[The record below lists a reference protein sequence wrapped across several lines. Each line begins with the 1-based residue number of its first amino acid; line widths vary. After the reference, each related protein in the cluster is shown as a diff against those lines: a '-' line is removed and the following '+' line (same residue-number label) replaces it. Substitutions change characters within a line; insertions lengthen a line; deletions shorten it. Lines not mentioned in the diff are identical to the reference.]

1 MTVTDLDPEVFEA
14 LIRRIEADEE
24 LVPEDVLPPQ
34 TWLDPAVDAEAFDPE
49 AYLASFAGLLDT
61 PVRRR
66 RATADD
72 PLLFALLYM
81 PHHLR
86 GRATEGRITFADP
99 HLQWCRLARRWTEP
113 VDEPRSERS
122 AEVAPRET
130 GKSTWWFLILPVW
143 AAAHGHLRFAAAFA
157 DSTGQAETHLST
169 FKRELETNERLRE
182 DYPALCEPA
191 RRHTGGTVA
200 DRQGMLHTR
209 AGFVFAARGIDSSN
223 LGLKVGEVRPD
234 LILLDDVE
242 PDESNYSAY
251 QADKR
256 LKTIID
262 AVLPMN
268 LWARVVLVGTVTMPG
283 SIVHQLVRSLA
294 DAQPEQWVIDE
305 RFEAHH
311 YQPIVVREDGSER
324 SIWPAKWPMDLLN
337 SIRHTRSYLK
347 NFANDPMGSD
357 GGYWTV
363 DDFRYGEVDGVTGQL
378 LSIDPTVT
386 TKTRSDLSGLAVI
399 SYIPGRTGVEPRCV
413 VEECI
418 EVRKTGAALRDHVLR
433 LLDQWPGVR
442 MVLVET
448 NQGGENW
455 ADILHS
461 LPVKLVTL
469 HNTVPKEVRAA
480 NVLNH
485 YQRGRVY
492 HARRLVRLEEQMV
505 SFPKAP
511 HDDMVDAVG
520 NGILRLMPVTPRT
533 PKPRTVY
540 QK

>member
-1 MTVTDLDPEVFEA
+1 
-14 LIRRIEADEE
+14 
-24 LVPEDVLPPQ
+24 
-34 TWLDPAVDAEAFDPE
+34 
-49 AYLASFAGLLDT
+49 
-61 PVRRR
+61 
-66 RATADD
+66 
-72 PLLFALLYM
+72 
-81 PHHLR
+81 
-86 GRATEGRITFADP
+86 
-99 HLQWCRLARRWTEP
+99 
-113 VDEPRSERS
+113 
-122 AEVAPRET
+122 
-130 GKSTWWFLILPVW
+130 
-143 AAAHGHLRFAAAFA
+143 
-157 DSTGQAETHLST
+157 
-169 FKRELETNERLRE
+169 
-182 DYPALCEPA
+182 
-191 RRHTGGTVA
+191 
-200 DRQGMLHTR
+200 
-209 AGFVFAARGIDSSN
+209 
-223 LGLKVGEVRPD
+223 
-234 LILLDDVE
+234 
-242 PDESNYSAY
+242 
-251 QADKR
+251 
-256 LKTIID
+256 
-262 AVLPMN
+262 
-268 LWARVVLVGTVTMPG
+268 
-283 SIVHQLVRSLA
+283 
-294 DAQPEQWVIDE
+294 
-305 RFEAHH
+305 
-311 YQPIVVREDGSER
+311 
-324 SIWPAKWPMDLLN
+324 
-337 SIRHTRSYLK
+337 
-347 NFANDPMGSD
+347 MGSD